1 MFATRKAPNLEEVTD
16 KGSEKQLSSFES
28 KLNAWVTDHLTR
40 IPLVHK
46 MLFIYHLKTMIKAG
60 LPIVN
65 ALQVLGQ
72 EIENK
77 RLKKII
83 GEIKEGVE
91 KGKQLSE
98 VLALYPK
105 VFPPIY
111 VSMVAAGEAAGKME
125 EALDQIHTQMKK
137 SHELTSRVRGAMV
150 YPAVVLVA
158 MVGIAIEVV
167 VFVLPKVMVM
177 FNDFDAELPL
187 PTRIL
192 IAITEG
198 TQKYGIFIGIGLV
211 ALIIGLIQLFK
222 VPSLRKKLHVLN
234 LHLPLAG
241 PIIKKINLAR
251 FTLTLSSLMQS
262 SIPIIDAVRITSEVQ
277 SNLVYKNNLLEVS
290 EKLKKGE
297 ALSEILATFP
307 KAFPPMVT
315 EMIMVGEQSGEVE
328 HMLKELSDYYSNEVD
343 NTMKNFSTII
353 EPVIILILGLAVAG
367 IAVAVIMP
375 MYSLAQSF

>member
-1 MFATRKAPNLEEVTD
+1 MFATKKSPTTD
-16 KGSEKQLSSFES
+16 KEPVAAENKID
-28 KLNAWVTDHLTR
+28 AWITDHLTR
-40 IPLVHK
+40 IPMVLK

-77 RLKKII
+77 RLKKVI
-83 GEIKEGVE
+83 GKIKEGVE

-98 VLALYPK
+98 VLALYPR

-111 VSMVAAGEAAGKME
+111 VSMVAAGEAGGRME
-125 EALDQIHTQMKK
+125 EALEQIHIQMKK
-137 SHELTSRVRGAMV
+137 GHELTSKVRGAMV
-150 YPAVVLVA
+150 YPAVILVA

-177 FNDFDAELPL
+177 FNDFNAELPL
-187 PTRIL
+187 PTKIL

-198 TQKYGIFIGIGLV
+198 TQKYGIFMAIGAVAIVIGF
-211 ALIIGLIQLFK
+211 IQLIK
-222 VPSLRKKLHVLN
+222 IPSVKEKLHAFN
-234 LHLPLAG
+234 LLLPLAG

-277 SNLVYKNNLLEVS
+277 SNLVYKNNLLIVS

-297 ALSEILATFP
+297 PLSEILAGFP

-353 EPVIILILGLAVAG
+353 EPVIILVLGLAVAG

-375 MYSLAQSF
+375 MYSLAESF